1 MSACGRDNNK
11 KYNHNKYMAKTA
23 TTKKVK
29 KEATTKEA
37 RDFNAPIFSKEG
49 KKAGSIEL
57 PESCF
62 GRTWNGDLVHQ
73 VITSLQ
79 TAARHP
85 FAHVKTRGD
94 VSGGGKK
101 PWRQKG
107 TGRARHGSTRSPI
120 WVGGGVAH
128 GPRND
133 KNFDRKVNKKTKDAA
148 IATILSRKF
157 ADSEIIFLESL
168 SFATPKTVEVKS
180 MLENLAKADNAFA
193 TLASKKHNAALI
205 VTPAHDANTILSA
218 RNFKN
223 IEVQSVSN
231 INPVVVS
238 KYKYIVFV
246 SPKESIDSLVTRFNK
261 A

>member
-1 MSACGRDNNK
+1 MK
-11 KYNHNKYMAKTA
+11 K
-23 TTKKVK
+23 
-29 KEATTKEA
+29 TTKETKKI
-37 RDFNAPIFSKEG
+37 DLNTTIFSKDG
-49 KKAGSIEL
+49 KNSGTMEL

-62 GRTWNGDLVHQ
+62 GLSWNGDLVHQ

-79 TAARHP
+79 TNARHP
-85 FAHVKTRGD
+85 YAHARTRGE

-107 TGRARHGSTRSPI
+107 TGRARHGSSRSPI

-133 KNFDRKVNKKTKDAA
+133 KNFSRKVNKKTKDKA
-148 IATILSRKF
+148 IATILSKKLV
-157 ADSEIIFLESL
+157 DSEVILLDSFSL
-168 SFATPKTVEVKS
+168 ATPKTIEVKN
-180 MLENLAKADNAFA
+180 LIANLAKADNAFSS
-193 TLASKKHNAALI
+193 LANKKHNAALI
-205 VTPAHDANTILSA
+205 VTPNHDTNTILSA

-223 IEVQSVSN
+223 IEVQTVSS
-231 INPVVVS
+231 INPVIVS

-246 SPKESIDSLVTRFNK
+246 SPKESIESLVTRFNK

>member
-1 MSACGRDNNK
+1 MTNI
-11 KYNHNKYMAKTA
+11 
-23 TTKKVK
+23 TTKKTAK
-29 KEATTKEA
+29 KEKVVDLNT
-37 RDFNAPIFSKEG
+37 DIFSKEG

-57 PESCF
+57 PASCF
-62 GRTWNGDLVHQ
+62 GLSWNGDLVHQ

-79 TAARHP
+79 TNARHP
-85 FAHVKTRGD
+85 YAHTRTRGE

-107 TGRARHGSTRSPI
+107 TGRARHGSSRSPI

-133 KNFDRKVNKKTKDAA
+133 KNFDRKVNKKTKDKA
-148 IATILSRKF
+148 IATILSQKF
-157 ADSEIIFLESL
+157 TDGEVILLDSFLL
-168 SFATPKTVEVKS
+168 AAPKTVEVK
-180 MLENLAKADNAFA
+180 NLIANLSQAHAAFS

-205 VTPAHDANTILSA
+205 VTPTHDTNTILSA

-223 IEVQSVSN
+223 LEVQTVSS
-231 INPVVVS
+231 INPLIVS

-246 SPKESIDSLVTRFNK
+246 SPKETIDSLVTRFNK

>member
-1 MSACGRDNNK
+1 MTKNA
-11 KYNHNKYMAKTA
+11 
-23 TTKKVK
+23 TKKTTTVK
-29 KEATTKEA
+29 
-37 RDFNAPIFSKEG
+37 DLNAPIFSKEG
-49 KKAGSIEL
+49 KKAGSFEL

-62 GRTWNGDLVHQ
+62 GVSWNGDLVHQ

-79 TAARHP
+79 TSARHP
-85 FAHVKTRGD
+85 FAHTRTRGE

-133 KNFDRKVNKKTKDAA
+133 KNFDRKVNKKSKDKA
-148 IATILSRKF
+148 IATILSKKF
-157 ADSEIIFLESL
+157 ADAEVILLDTFSL
-168 SFATPKTVEVKS
+168 ATPKTVEVKN
-180 MLENLAKADNAFA
+180 LIANLAQADASFA
-193 TLASKKHNAALI
+193 SLASKKHNAALI
-205 VTPAHDANTILSA
+205 VTPSHDVNTILSA

-223 IEVQSVSN
+223 IEVQPVSS
-231 INPVVVS
+231 INPLVVS

-246 SPKESIDSLVTRFNK
+246 SPKEAIEGLVTRFNK

>member
-1 MSACGRDNNK
+1 MTKTTQEK
-11 KYNHNKYMAKTA
+11 K
-23 TTKKVK
+23 TKKVV
-29 KEATTKEA
+29 
-37 RDFNAPIFSKEG
+37 DFNAPILSKEG
-49 KKAGSIEL
+49 KSAGTIAL

-62 GRTWNGDLVHQ
+62 GLSWNGDLVHQ

-85 FAHVKTRGD
+85 FAHVRTRGE

-133 KNFDRKVNKKTKDAA
+133 KNFDRKVNKKAKDRA
-148 IATILSRKF
+148 IATILSQKF
-157 ADSEIIFLESL
+157 ADSEIIFVESL
-168 SFATPKTVEVKS
+168 SLATPKTVEIKS
-180 MLENLAKADNAFA
+180 LLANLAAANDSFT

-205 VTPAHDANTILSA
+205 VTPTHDTNTILSA

-223 IEVQSVSN
+223 VEVQTVSN
-231 INPVVVS
+231 INPLVVS

-246 SPKESIDSLVTRFNK
+246 SPKESIDSLVERFNK

>member
-1 MSACGRDNNK
+1 MTK
-11 KYNHNKYMAKTA
+11 
-23 TTKKVK
+23 TKK
-29 KEATTKEA
+29 EINL
-37 RDFNAPIFSKEG
+37 NASIFSKEG
-49 KKAGSIEL
+49 KSAGTITL

-62 GRTWNGDLVHQ
+62 GLSWNGDLVHQ

-79 TAARHP
+79 TSARHP
-85 FAHVKTRGD
+85 FAHVRTRGE

-107 TGRARHGSTRSPI
+107 TGRARHGSSRSPI

-133 KNFDRKVNKKTKDAA
+133 KNFDRKVNKKAKDKA
-148 IATILSRKF
+148 IATILSKKF
-157 ADSEIIFLESL
+157 ADSEIIFLDSL
-168 SFATPKTVEVKS
+168 SISAPKTTEIKN
-180 MLENLAKADNAFA
+180 LLANLATAQDTFS

-205 VTPAHDANTILSA
+205 ITPAHDTNTILSA

-223 IEVQSVSN
+223 IEVQTVSS
-231 INPVVVS
+231 INPLIIS
-238 KYKYIVFV
+238 KYKYLVFV
-246 SPKESIDSLVTRFNK
+246 SPKESIDSLVERFNK

>member
-1 MSACGRDNNK
+1 MTK
-11 KYNHNKYMAKTA
+11 
-23 TTKKVK
+23 TKK
-29 KEATTKEA
+29 EINL
-37 RDFNAPIFSKEG
+37 NASIFSKEG
-49 KKAGSIEL
+49 KSAGTIAL

-62 GRTWNGDLVHQ
+62 GLSWNGDLVHQ

-79 TAARHP
+79 TSARHP
-85 FAHVKTRGD
+85 FAHVRTRGE

-107 TGRARHGSTRSPI
+107 TGRARHGSSRSPI

-133 KNFDRKVNKKTKDAA
+133 KNFDRKVNKKAKDKA
-148 IATILSRKF
+148 IATILSKKF
-157 ADSEIIFLESL
+157 ADSEIIFLDSL
-168 SFATPKTVEVKS
+168 SISAPKTTEIKN
-180 MLENLAKADNAFA
+180 LLANLATAQDTFS

-205 VTPAHDANTILSA
+205 ITPAHDTNTILSA

-223 IEVQSVSN
+223 IEVQTVSS
-231 INPVVVS
+231 INPLIIS
-238 KYKYIVFV
+238 KYKYLVFV
-246 SPKESIDSLVTRFNK
+246 SPKESIDSLVERFNK

>member
-1 MSACGRDNNK
+1 
-11 KYNHNKYMAKTA
+11 MAKTVK
-23 TTKKVK
+23 TKKEKV
-29 KEATTKEA
+29 AV
-37 RDFNAPIFSKEG
+37 DFNSNIFSKEG
-49 KKAGSIEL
+49 KKAGTIAL

-62 GRTWNGDLVHQ
+62 GVSWNGDLVHQ

-79 TAARHP
+79 TNARYP
-85 FAHVKTRGD
+85 FAHTKSRGD

-107 TGRARHGSTRSPI
+107 TGRARHGSSRSPI

-133 KNFDRKVNKKTKDAA
+133 KNFDRKVNKKTKDKA
-148 IATILSRKF
+148 IATILSKKF
-157 ADSEIIFLESL
+157 VDSELIFLDSFSL
-168 SFATPKTVEVKS
+168 TAPKTVEVKN
-180 MLENLAKADNAFA
+180 LLTNLAKADASFA
-193 TLASKKHNAALI
+193 TLANKKHNAALI
-205 VTPAHDANTILSA
+205 VTPTQDKNTILSA

-223 IEVQSVSN
+223 IEVQTVSD
-231 INPVVVS
+231 INPVIVA

-246 SPKESIDSLVTRFNK
+246 SPKETIESLVTRFNK

>member
-1 MSACGRDNNK
+1 MTK
-11 KYNHNKYMAKTA
+11 
-23 TTKKVK
+23 TKK
-29 KEATTKEA
+29 EINL
-37 RDFNAPIFSKEG
+37 NAPILSKEG
-49 KKAGSIEL
+49 KDAGTIAL

-62 GRTWNGDLVHQ
+62 GLSWNGDLVHQ

-79 TAARHP
+79 TSARHP
-85 FAHVKTRGD
+85 FAHAKTRGE

-107 TGRARHGSTRSPI
+107 TGRARHGSSRSPI

-133 KNFDRKVNKKTKDAA
+133 KNFDRKVNKKAKDKA
-148 IATILSRKF
+148 IATILSKKF
-157 ADSEIIFLESL
+157 ADAEIIFLDSL
-168 SFATPKTVEVKS
+168 SITTPKTVEIKS
-180 MLENLAKADNAFA
+180 LIANLSGAKDTFA

-205 VTPAHDANTILSA
+205 ITPAHDTNAILSA

-223 IEVQSVSN
+223 IEIQTVSS
-231 INPVVVS
+231 INPLIIS
-238 KYKYIVFV
+238 KYKYLVFV
-246 SPKESIDSLVTRFNK
+246 SPKESIDSLVERFNK

>member
-1 MSACGRDNNK
+1 MTKTTQEK
-11 KYNHNKYMAKTA
+11 K
-23 TTKKVK
+23 TKKVV
-29 KEATTKEA
+29 
-37 RDFNAPIFSKEG
+37 DFNAPILSKEG
-49 KKAGSIEL
+49 KAAGTIAL

-62 GRTWNGDLVHQ
+62 GLSWNGDLVHQ

-79 TAARHP
+79 TSARHP
-85 FAHVKTRGD
+85 FAHVRTRGE

-107 TGRARHGSTRSPI
+107 TGRARHGSSRSPI

-133 KNFDRKVNKKTKDAA
+133 KNFDRKVNKKAKDKA
-148 IATILSRKF
+148 IATILSKKF
-157 ADSEIIFLESL
+157 SDSEIIFLDTL
-168 SFATPKTVEVKS
+168 AITTPKTTEIKS
-180 MLENLAKADNAFA
+180 LIANLAGANDSFT

-205 VTPAHDANTILSA
+205 VTPSHDMNTILSA

-223 IEVQSVSN
+223 IEVQTVSS
-231 INPVVVS
+231 INPLIVS

-246 SPKESIDSLVTRFNK
+246 SPKESIDSLVERFNK

>member
-1 MSACGRDNNK
+1 MTKIATK
-11 KYNHNKYMAKTA
+11 KTA
-23 TTKKVK
+23 K
-29 KEATTKEA
+29 KEKVIDLNT
-37 RDFNAPIFSKEG
+37 NIFSKEG
-49 KKAGSIEL
+49 KKSGSIEL

-62 GRTWNGDLVHQ
+62 GQSWNGDLVHQ

-79 TAARHP
+79 TNARHP
-85 FAHVKTRGD
+85 YAHTRTRGE

-107 TGRARHGSTRSPI
+107 TGRARHGSSRSPI

-133 KNFDRKVNKKTKDAA
+133 KNFDRKVNKKTKDKA
-148 IATILSRKF
+148 IATILSKKLV
-157 ADSEIIFLESL
+157 DSEIILLDSFSL
-168 SFATPKTVEVKS
+168 ATPKTVEIKS
-180 MLENLAKADNAFA
+180 LIENLAKADNAFA
-193 TLASKKHNAALI
+193 TLSNKKHNAALI
-205 VTPAHDANTILSA
+205 VTPAHDTNTILSA

-223 IEVQSVSN
+223 IEVQTVSS
-231 INPVVVS
+231 INPLIVS

-246 SPKESIDSLVTRFNK
+246 SPKETIESLVTRFNK